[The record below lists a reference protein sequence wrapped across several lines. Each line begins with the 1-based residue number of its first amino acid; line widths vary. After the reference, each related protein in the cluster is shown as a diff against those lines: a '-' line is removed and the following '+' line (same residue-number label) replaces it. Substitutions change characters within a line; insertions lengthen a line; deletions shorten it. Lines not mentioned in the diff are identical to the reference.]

1 MTMDSDDVV
10 AAVEAGDLDG
20 HLDDLVKACFARA
33 RDGAVEMVWRFDWGG
48 DQWDAKSVT
57 LGELVYAQR
66 RAGAAGPD
74 GSYRR
79 ELTPMVSPGDA
90 LALLVAHLH
99 MAKGL
104 SEADAVAQ
112 VGKVTAAE
120 LGEALD
126 EYELVRPGKSGPGSG
141 PGTTS

>member
-1 MTMDSDDVV
+1 MDS
-10 AAVEAGDLDG
+10 AAVIAAIDAGDLDG
-20 HLDDLVKACFARA
+20 SLDEVVKACFARA
-33 RDGAVEMVWRFDWGG
+33 RAGAVEMVWRFDWGG

-66 RAGAAGPD
+66 RAGAAAPD

-79 ELTPMVSPGDA
+79 ELAPMVSPGDA

-99 MAKGL
+99 MAKGM

-120 LGEALD
+120 LGEVLD
-126 EYELVRPGKSGPGSG
+126 EYELVRPGKSGPGSQPG
-141 PGTTS
+141 PTS